1 MASHRRSGTTSSRR
15 RGSCERRSKRRATS
29 TTTRSSTRPPHCAA
43 PFATTCEAFVILA
56 ELEVFHS
63 RNYSPTRR
71 IALGRRE
78 LPVDPPP
85 GFGPLLLGGIVAVGA
100 EDLDPDDY
108 HALLLLMGQ
117 LEHGQRIVQ
126 PRIRNRFQTDQ
137 HGLAR
142 TVGRLLGGGEQI
154 EFDFDGNGSPLQMTL
169 AATYAAGQ
177 YPLPVRGWVFDM
189 LRKGLRWRGPIG
201 PALITHLSG
210 RHGAPSW
217 SPAAYLDPEQWALD
231 LLGLGEK
238 PSTPSKREIQKRF
251 RRLVR
256 DAHPDHGAESD

>member
-1 MASHRRSGTTSSRR
+1 
-15 RGSCERRSKRRATS
+15 
-29 TTTRSSTRPPHCAA
+29 
-43 PFATTCEAFVILA
+43 VILA

-63 RNYSPTRR
+63 RVYSPTRR
-71 IALGRRE
+71 LALGHRE
-78 LPVDPPP
+78 LPLEPAP

-100 EDLDPDDY
+100 EEFDADDY
-108 HALLLLMGQ
+108 DVLLVLMAQ
-117 LEHGQRIVQ
+117 LEHGQRVVQ

-142 TVGRLLGGGEQI
+142 TVGRLVGGGESL
-154 EFDFDGNGSPLQMTL
+154 EFDFEGSGSPLQMTL

-177 YPLPVRGWVFDM
+177 LPMNTRRWVFDV
-189 LRKGLRWRGPIG
+189 LRKALRWRGPIG
-201 PALITHLSG
+201 PSLITHLSG

-217 SPAAYLDPEQWALD
+217 SAAAYLDPEHWALE

-238 PSTPSKREIQKRF
+238 LSTPSKREIQRKF

-256 DAHPDHGAESD
+256 DAHPDHGAATEGAAQRIAELTEARRILLG